1 MSQEKDKLLRVEY
14 HRVIVRFSLGALLV
28 RREPTPTLNF
38 TSNLISLPVI
48 VFTDSIQLGRSL
60 RLRIGRVDL
69 VDDATSV
76 TETPVDVVR

>member
-1 MSQEKDKLLRVEY
+1 M
-14 HRVIVRFSLGALLV
+14 RFSLGALLV